1 MLQMWR
7 GVQPILAQKVFKLAG
22 PERFD
27 AAVKHAQKSNFCKKG
42 NDDWMIVL
50 VIVIVIVVVIVIVIE
65 CSWSILLYTY
75 IPC

>member
-42 NDDWMIVL
+42 NDDWMIVM
-50 VIVIVIVVVIVIVIE
+50 VM
-65 CSWSILLYTY
+65 LL
-75 IPC
+75 